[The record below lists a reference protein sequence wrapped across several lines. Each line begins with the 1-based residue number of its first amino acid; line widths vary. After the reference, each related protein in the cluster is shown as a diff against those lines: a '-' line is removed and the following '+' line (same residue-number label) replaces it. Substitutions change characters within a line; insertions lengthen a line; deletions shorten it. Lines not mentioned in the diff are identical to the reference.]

1 MPSPSGTNAPICIIV
16 QNIQKKSV
24 ADSYNGNSSTLIG
37 KIHLLCGALFLFTGV
52 CLIINFDPSNH
63 PYYLVYAE
71 TIGAGIWCSV
81 FFFICGYLGMVTAKK
96 KNSRWIILT
105 MVAGIL
111 SAISSGLLIIGSA
124 FALYEDM
131 CGTDGYLSCNKAVS
145 TGFNVF
151 QLIIG
156 ITELM
161 LAIMSSIISCRATC
175 CRKRMDKSTNSK
187 FLFSHRGKLD
197 QDQII
202 SLLESKISGRD
213 AEADDDVRAGPHGDL
228 PSYSDLD
235 TEEVENEEGSYAKIT
250 L

>member
-1 MPSPSGTNAPICIIV
+1 
-16 QNIQKKSV
+16 
-24 ADSYNGNSSTLIG
+24 
-37 KIHLLCGALFLFTGV
+37 
-52 CLIINFDPSNH
+52 
-63 PYYLVYAE
+63 
-71 TIGAGIWCSV
+71 
-81 FFFICGYLGMVTAKK
+81 MVTATK

-124 FALYEDM
+124 FALFEDI
-131 CGTDGYLSCNKAVS
+131 CGTNNYFMCNKAVS
-145 TGFNVF
+145 TGLNVF
-151 QLIIG
+151 QLIVG

-175 CRKRMDKSTNSK
+175 CRKRMENSTNSK
-187 FLFSHRGKLD
+187 VLFSPRGKLD

-235 TEEVENEEGSYAKIT
+235 TEEVENEEGAMQK
-250 L
+250 